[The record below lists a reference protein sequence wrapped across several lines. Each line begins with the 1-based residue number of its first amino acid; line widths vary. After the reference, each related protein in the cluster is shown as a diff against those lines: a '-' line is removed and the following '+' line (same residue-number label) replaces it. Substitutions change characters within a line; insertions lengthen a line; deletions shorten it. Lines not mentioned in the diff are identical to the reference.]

1 MRAVNRRQSLC
12 TGLHVYIH
20 DRRGGGGGGGDGVG
34 DDDPTPAARP
44 VNPEQSFLT
53 GLQVSPRRL

>member
-1 MRAVNRRQSLC
+1 M
-12 TGLHVYIH
+12 YIH